1 MVPILLQSGFGNSN
15 VISSKHP
22 AFAKIA
28 TKLDRA
34 GQELGKIDGYLDSIK
49 GSIPV
54 NEWARG
60 SALAL
65 GIHNIYNGIEDVML
79 NLANDIDG
87 YVPTGES
94 AHQDLLDQMS
104 AAIEGKRPPILDSEL
119 YILLV
124 ELKGFRHVVRHRY
137 GFDLDL
143 SKVLEN
149 LVRARIALP
158 AFIEAVSGLER
169 AMTAETNDREE
180 PPSPASRDG

>member
-1 MVPILLQSGFGNSN
+1 LN
-15 VISSKHP
+15 VISSRYP
-22 AFAKIA
+22 AFAKLA
-28 TKLDRA
+28 TKLERA

-49 GSIPV
+49 DSDHSV

-79 NLANDIDG
+79 SLANDIDR
-87 YVPTGES
+87 YVPAGES

-104 AAIEGKRPPILDSEL
+104 AKIDGKRPALLDSEL
-119 YILLV
+119 HKLLV

-143 SKVLEN
+143 SKVDEN
-149 LVRARIALP
+149 LARARAAFP
-158 AFIEAVSGLER
+158 AFVKAVADLER
-169 AMTAETNDREE
+169 AMTAESK
-180 PPSPASRDG
+180 P

>member
-1 MVPILLQSGFGNSN
+1 MSSN

-22 AFAKIA
+22 AFAKLA

-34 GQELGKIDGYLDSIK
+34 GQELGKIESYLDSIED
-49 GSIPV
+49 SDRPV
-54 NEWARG
+54 HEWARG

-65 GIHNIYNGIEDVML
+65 GVHNIYNGIEDVML

-104 AAIEGKRPPILDSEL
+104 AAIEGKRPALLSSEL
-119 YILLV
+119 YGLLV

-143 SKVLEN
+143 SKVDEN
-149 LVRARIALP
+149 LARARRAFP
-158 AFIEAVSGLER
+158 AFVEAVAGLER
-169 AMTAETNDREE
+169 LMTAEKKDDDE
-180 PPSPASRDG
+180 PSGSSSAP

>member
-1 MVPILLQSGFGNSN
+1 

-22 AFAKIA
+22 AFAKLA

-34 GQELGKIDGYLDSIK
+34 EQELGKIGSFLESIK
-49 GSIPV
+49 DSDRPA
-54 NEWARG
+54 NEWARS

-104 AAIEGKRPPILDSEL
+104 AVIEGKRPALLDSEL
-119 YILLV
+119 YGLLV

-143 SKVLEN
+143 SKVDEN
-149 LVRARIALP
+149 LARVRIAFP
-158 AFIEAVSGLER
+158 AFVEAVIGLEKL
-169 AMTAETNDREE
+169 MTADDKNH
-180 PPSPASRDG
+180 

>member
-1 MVPILLQSGFGNSN
+1 M
-15 VISSKHP
+15 ISSRHP

-34 GQELGKIDGYLDSIK
+34 GQELGRIGGYLDSIK
-49 GSIPV
+49 DSDRPA

-65 GIHNIYNGIEDVML
+65 GVHNIYNGIEDVML

-104 AAIEGKRPPILDSEL
+104 AAIEGTRPALLSPEL
-119 YILLV
+119 YGLLV

-137 GFDLDL
+137 GFDLDP
-143 SKVLEN
+143 SKVDEN
-149 LVRARIALP
+149 LTRVRTAFP
-158 AFIEAVSGLER
+158 AFVEAVAVLER
-169 AMTAETNDREE
+169 GMTAEKK
-180 PPSPASRDG
+180 DGES

>member
-1 MVPILLQSGFGNSN
+1 

-22 AFAKIA
+22 AFAKLA

-34 GQELGKIDGYLDSIK
+34 RQELVKIDDYLDSIK
-49 GSIPV
+49 GSDHPV
-54 NEWARG
+54 NQWARG

-79 NLANDIDG
+79 SLANDVDG

-104 AAIEGKRPPILDSEL
+104 AEIDGKRPALLDTEL
-119 YILLV
+119 YGLLV

-137 GFDLDL
+137 GFDLDPL
-143 SKVLEN
+143 KVDEN
-149 LVRARIALP
+149 LVRVRTAFP
-158 AFIEAVSGLER
+158 AFVKTVSCLER
-169 AMTAETNDREE
+169 KMTAEKKADEE
-180 PPSPASRDG
+180 PSGSSCTL

>member
-1 MVPILLQSGFGNSN
+1 

-22 AFAKIA
+22 AFAKLA

-34 GQELGKIDGYLDSIK
+34 AQELSQIDSYLDSIK
-49 GSIPV
+49 ASDRPV
-54 NEWARG
+54 NQWARG

-104 AAIEGKRPPILDSEL
+104 AAIEGKRPPLLSSEL
-119 YILLV
+119 YRLLV

-143 SKVLEN
+143 SKVDEN
-149 LVRARIALP
+149 LARVRRALP
-158 AFIEAVSGLER
+158 AFVKAVAGLER
-169 AMTAETNDREE
+169 LMTSEAKDDEE
-180 PPSPASRDG
+180 PSGSSCAPC

>member
-1 MVPILLQSGFGNSN
+1 M
-15 VISSKHP
+15 ISSKHP

-34 GQELGKIDGYLDSIK
+34 GQELGKIDGFLRSIK
-49 GSIPV
+49 DSDSPV

-60 SALAL
+60 SAVAL
-65 GIHNIYNGIEDVML
+65 GVHNIYNGIEDVML

-104 AAIEGKRPPILDSEL
+104 AAIEGKRPALLDSEL
-119 YILLV
+119 YGLLV
-124 ELKGFRHVVRHRY
+124 ELKGFRHLVRHRY

-143 SKVLEN
+143 SKVDEN
-149 LVRARIALP
+149 VARVRT
-158 AFIEAVSGLER
+158 AFAAFVEAVAVLER
-169 AMTAETNDREE
+169 AMTA
-180 PPSPASRDG
+180 S

>member
-1 MVPILLQSGFGNSN
+1 M
-15 VISSKHP
+15 ISSKHP
-22 AFAKIA
+22 VFAKLA

-34 GQELGKIDGYLDSIK
+34 ARELGRIDTYLDSVK
-49 GSIPV
+49 DSDRPV

-65 GIHNIYNGIEDVML
+65 GVHNIYNGIEDVLL

-104 AAIEGKRPPILDSEL
+104 AAIEGKRPAVLNPDL
-119 YILLV
+119 YGILV

-143 SKVLEN
+143 RKVDEN
-149 LVRARIALP
+149 VARVRVAFP
-158 AFIEAVSGLER
+158 AFLTAVADLESV
-169 AMTAETNDREE
+169 MTKEE
-180 PPSPASRDG
+180 KHGDEPSRWSCTCG